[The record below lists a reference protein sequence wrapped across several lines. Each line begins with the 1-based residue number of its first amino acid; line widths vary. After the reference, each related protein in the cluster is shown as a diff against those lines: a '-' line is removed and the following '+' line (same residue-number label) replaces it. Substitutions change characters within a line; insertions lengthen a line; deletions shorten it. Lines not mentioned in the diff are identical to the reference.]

1 MYLTYQQNYIQV
13 CIQIFLCDLYRIKTL
28 NQEDIMD
35 KHQIIQIIGHTTTP
49 SNNLTTV
56 FESGNPRIMDTA
68 GCHMCPWAS

>member
-13 CIQIFLCDLYRIKTL
+13 CIQFFLCDLYRIKTL

-35 KHQIIQIIGHTTTP
+35 KHRIIQIIGDTTTP

-56 FESGNPRIMDTA
+56 MESGTPRIIDTA
-68 GCHMCPWAS
+68 GCHMCSFE